1 MVVGGGCSCREEG
14 WLKMEEEEENDRM
27 VGGEDFGWYA
37 MEKKE
42 KGEDN
47 CKGFSDFTKTALF
60 YG

>member
-1 MVVGGGCSCREEG
+1 
-14 WLKMEEEEENDRM
+14 MEEEEENDRM
-27 VGGEDFGWYA
+27 VGGEDFGGYA